1 MIVLIILLIILFVFI
16 YCDNKNDESENLL
29 KNTGYDFLW
38 LYDINDLN
46 REKYNSEEKIK
57 LLKEELEITKKSY
70 LLIEIAEGEKYLSY
84 IIDTLNYKRSKK

>member
-1 MIVLIILLIILFVFI
+1 MIILIIVLIVVILLFS
-16 YCDNKNDESENLL
+16 YYPSKEDDNLL

-70 LLIEIAEGEKYLSY
+70 LLIEIAEEEKYLSY
-84 IIDTLNYKRSKK
+84 VIDTLNYKRSKR